1 MSGSSAVKA
10 EEPWAAE
17 VKLIAESFE
26 QVAEAGRPRYVQLQ
40 SAITRLVESGQLRAG
55 MQLAPEAHLA
65 AAVGIS
71 LGTVQKTL
79 NRLASEGWI
88 TREHGRGTFVAEPRR
103 PITELW
109 HYRFIDPESGRLL
122 PVYARLIGRRLLP
135 LDSPLM
141 GRLPQGGRRI
151 TDAIGRDREGLVQ
164 IERLI
169 DIDGRLECFSRM
181 YLGATRFGRLL
192 SLPSSAVEGVNLKQ
206 LFAAEFAAPTLGVTQ
221 IVRAEGFDE
230 DAAAAMRVPS
240 GTSGLVMEVA
250 AQTHGGAPLSFQTI
264 CIPPSPFGL
273 DVSPYLIGSTT
284 SRSRTAR

>member
-1 MSGSSAVKA
+1 MPGSSAAKA

-17 VKLIAESFE
+17 VNLITASFE
-26 QVAEAGRPRYVQLQ
+26 ELAEAGRPRYVQLQ
-40 SAITRLVESGQLRAG
+40 SAIIRLVENGQLKAG
-55 MQLAPEAHLA
+55 MQVAPEAHLA

-103 PITELW
+103 PITEIW
-109 HYRFIDPESGRLL
+109 HYRFVDPESGRLL

-141 GRLPQGGRRI
+141 GRLPEGGRRI
-151 TDAIGRDREGLVQ
+151 TDALGRDPEGLVQ

-181 YLGATRFGRLL
+181 YLGASRFGRLL
-192 SLPSSAVEGVNLKQ
+192 TLPSSAVEGVNLKQ
-206 LFAAEFAAPTLGVTQ
+206 IFAAEFAAPTLGVTQ
-221 IVRAEGFDE
+221 IVRAEPFDE
-230 DAAAAMRVPS
+230 DAAGAMRIDP
-240 GTSGLVMEVA
+240 GTTGLVMEVA
-250 AQTHGGAPLSFQTI
+250 ARTHGGAPLSFQTI
-264 CIPPSPFGL
+264 CIPPSPLGL
-273 DVSPYLIGSTT
+273 DVSPHLVDSTT
-284 SRSRTAR
+284 SRSRLAR